1 MIGNSGVLCLVSHIG
16 SAHLRKLLFLPAMVA
31 LRYNPIIKAFGDRLK
46 AKQKNG
52 KVVIVAAMRKLLHII
67 FGILRT
73 GEIFKVTA

>member
-1 MIGNSGVLCLVSHIG
+1 
-16 SAHLRKLLFLPAMVA
+16 MVA